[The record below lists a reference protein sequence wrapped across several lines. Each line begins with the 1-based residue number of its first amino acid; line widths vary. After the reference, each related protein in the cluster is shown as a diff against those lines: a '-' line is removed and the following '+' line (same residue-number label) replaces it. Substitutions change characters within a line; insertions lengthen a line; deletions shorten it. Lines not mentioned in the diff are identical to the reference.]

1 MAWRK
6 YKLLVCIEEGDE
18 LELPL
23 FVTDTVK
30 EMSELTGVTLGMVYY
45 SIRKGRFVERAEG
58 FVRVID
64 CTEGE

>member
-6 YKLLVCIEEGDE
+6 YKLLVCVEKDDE

-23 FVTDTVK
+23 FVTDSVK
-30 EMSELTGVTLGMVYY
+30 EMAELTGVTLGMVYY

-58 FVRVID
+58 FVRVVD

>member
-1 MAWRK
+1 M
-6 YKLLVCIEEGDE
+6 
-18 LELPL
+18 ELPL

>member
-6 YKLLVCIEEGDE
+6 YKLLVCVEEGDE

-23 FVTDTVK
+23 FVTDSVK
-30 EMSELTGVTLGMVYY
+30 EMAELTGVTLGMVYY
-45 SIRKGRFVERAEG
+45 SIRKGRFVESAEG

>member
-6 YKLLVCIEEGDE
+6 YRLLVCIEEGDE

-45 SIRKGRFVERAEG
+45 SIRKGQFVESAEG